1 MWLRWR
7 GRGAAAEL
15 AEQRLLGPHWREVG
29 DPGAPTD
36 GALLEDGAQVH
47 TSGSSAGAG
56 FRFIF
61 RVHPTPAAL
70 VPCSLRLLGS
80 EGGT

>member
-29 DPGAPTD
+29 DPGAPAN
-36 GALLEDGAQVH
+36 GALLEDGVQVH
-47 TSGSSAGAG
+47 TPGSSCGAVS
-56 FRFIF
+56 RFVF
-61 RVHPTPAAL
+61 WVKCK
-70 VPCSLRLLGS
+70 V
-80 EGGT
+80 